1 MSSADMQVEQG
12 SALLPSAEEP
22 CAMSAITAAAAKMAS
37 PDKIISPADILL
49 AGLVAASMAGNSPFE
64 AFWRNLE
71 ALSRMAL
78 LLARAHASGF
88 ANQLSACLLSCGT
101 PSPLKY
107 SPPIFIEATQLPA
120 SAAILYDF
128 IAQSSNRC

>member
-1 MSSADMQVEQG
+1 MSPADMQVEQG

-22 CAMSAITAAAAKMAS
+22 CAMSATSAAAAPMANTH
-37 PDKIISPADILL
+37 KTISPADILL
-49 AGLVAASMAGNSPFE
+49 AGLVAAFTAGNSPFE
-64 AFWRNLE
+64 AFCRNLE

-78 LLARAHASGF
+78 LLARAQASAF

-128 IAQSSNRC
+128 IAES